1 MGFTLKPR
9 MALLLSL
16 KATTLLLSGR
26 ACTSIVQHS
35 STQQDKGAAVSQGSV
50 MWDVRGEAVIGEK

>member
-1 MGFTLKPR
+1 MGVISKPR

-26 ACTSIVQHS
+26 ACEYIADELRKEMLWSAYREKDRS
-35 STQQDKGAAVSQGSV
+35 SSV
-50 MWDVRGEAVIGEK
+50 WI